1 MNGSLIFKFFRLQ
14 CEILIH
20 ILSFLWPKDKS
31 IILCSEW
38 QGKRF
43 VDNVAQLY
51 SELYETDDY
60 KFIWITK
67 SKKLSKNF
75 PGPGRP
81 LYSHTLLSFIYH
93 LRAKVFIVGSGK
105 SDVIR
110 SFVTSQSIVINTWHG
125 PPLKNIYLLD
135 VKERF
140 KNHNYLSNI
149 RKMRNMLYP
158 FLDESP
164 DYIVANNRTYVDIM
178 NAAFK
183 PKIGVLEGPL
193 PRWNW
198 PSDLSNNLTFLENYG
213 SVVLYSPTFRDH
225 DRSFFPLTSFELES
239 LDVSLEEKNVGLLIS
254 VHPASS
260 FELDSKYKH
269 IHSLNELGIDNIY
282 SQVLPLCNLVISDV
296 SSLLHDSVAFDIPAI
311 IFFPDYESY
320 SLSSRGLLPGYTEIL
335 EASGYR
341 GIEHILDNWLSK
353 ADSNTYVNDHAFFAV
368 SKKNKVSF
376 QIKEILGKLHG

>member
-1 MNGSLIFKFFRLQ
+1 MNMRHIFNFFQFQFEFLVHTLSLI
-14 CEILIH
+14 C
-20 ILSFLWPKDKS
+20 PKDKS
-31 IILCSEW
+31 LILCSEW

-51 SELYETDDY
+51 SELYETDNY

-81 LYSHTLLSFIYH
+81 LYSYTLLSFIYH
-93 LRAKVFIVGSGK
+93 LRAKVFIIGSGK

-110 SFVTSQSIVINTWHG
+110 SFVTSKSIVINTWHG

-135 VKERF
+135 VQERF
-140 KNHNYLSNI
+140 RNHSFLSSI

-164 DYIVANNRTYVDIM
+164 DYIVANNAAYVDIM

-198 PSDLSNNLTFLENYG
+198 LSDLSNNLAFLENYS
-213 SVVLYSPTFRDH
+213 SVALYSPTFRDH
-225 DRSFFPLTSFELES
+225 DHSFFPLTAFELES
-239 LDVSLEEKNVGLLIS
+239 LDASLEEKNVCLLIS

-260 FELDSKYKH
+260 FKLEPNYKH
-269 IHSLNELGIDNIY
+269 IHSLDELGIDNIY

-296 SSLLHDSVAFDIPAI
+296 SSLLHDAAAFGIPAI

-320 SLSSRGLLPGYTEIL
+320 SLSSRGLLPGYKEIL
-335 EASGYR
+335 EGCGFS

-353 ADSNTYVNDHAFFAV
+353 SDSNKYVNDHPFFAV
-368 SKKNKVSF
+368 SKKHSISF
-376 QIKEILGKLHG
+376 QIKEILRKLHG